1 MRQEEVNGKTYLIPT
16 EAEDVSEEMLTLAEE
31 TYDAWF
37 SDDERIDW
45 EEFLDRLCKWSI
57 NADPAWELDEYDN
70 PAVNK
75 IKRHIREYRNT

>member
-1 MRQEEVNGKTYLIPT
+1 MRQEEVNGKTCLIPT
-16 EAEDVSEEMLTLAEE
+16 EADDISKEMLTLAEQ
-31 TYDAWF
+31 TYDDWF

-45 EEFLDRLCKWSI
+45 EEFIDRLCSSSI
-57 NADPAWELDEYDN
+57 YEEPAWEFDQYDN